1 MNDAE
6 KIDLSV
12 TDVNDIDWDKYTLRV
27 QCDKCNNPVNL
38 DDEGVVVTYDHVYCS
53 NCYG

>member
-1 MNDAE
+1 MNDAD
-6 KIDLSV
+6 KINLSL
-12 TDVNDIDWDKYTLRV
+12 TDFNDIDWDKSTLRV

-38 DDEGVVVTYDHVYCS
+38 DDKGVVVTYDHVYCS

>member
-1 MNDAE
+1 MNDAD
-6 KIDLSV
+6 KIYLSV
-12 TDVNDIDWDKYTLRV
+12 TDANDIDRDKYTLV
-27 QCDKCNNPVNL
+27 VHCDKCNNPVNL

>member
-1 MNDAE
+1 MNDAD

-12 TDVNDIDWDKYTLRV
+12 TDVKDIDLDKHTLSV

>member
-6 KIDLSV
+6 TIGLSV
-12 TDVNDIDWDKYTLRV
+12 TDANDIDWGKHTLVV
-27 QCDKCNNPVNL
+27 QRDKCNNPVNL